1 MERTVYGEILR
12 MKQFIDK
19 IFRISE
25 NHTTIRTEILAGI
38 TTFLTM
44 AYIIFVQPAVLSTDF
59 AGRPTGL
66 DYGAVLLATCVSSA
80 LATIFMGLY
89 ARYPI
94 ALAPGMGE
102 NFFFVSVIMTLSSP
116 ALGFV
121 APWRVALGIVFIS
134 GIIFLILSVL
144 KIRQWIIESIS
155 SSLRNG
161 IAVGIGLF
169 IAYLGLQN
177 SGLLVKNELA
187 GTNWVI
193 LNPELLKGKT
203 IAVYDFITFLS
214 GLLVAC
220 ALQVR
225 RVRGALLI
233 GILTSTVTALLLGRV
248 QLQPGGIITN
258 LVGLPHIAEPSAF
271 RMDIISA
278 LTPVAIPFIIIFL
291 FMDLFDT
298 VGTMIGVCEQ
308 AGFMEGDKLPRAERV
323 LLVDAAGTVAG
334 ACLGTSTVTS
344 YIESAA
350 GVSAGGRTGLTSVIV
365 GILFLLALLFSPLI
379 SLVGKQPAVTAC
391 ALVIVGVMMLANARK
406 IQWDDYSEA
415 IPAFFIILGIP
426 LTYSIS
432 DGLALGFISYPL
444 VKFLGGKGRDVSAF
458 VYLLGVILVF
468 YFVFVRARIYL

>member
-1 MERTVYGEILR
+1 MCGVQ
-12 MKQFIDK
+12 MKQFIEK
-19 IFRISE
+19 TFRISE
-25 NHTTIRTEILAGI
+25 YNTSIRTEILAGV

-59 AGRPTGL
+59 AGNPTGL
-66 DYGAVLLATCVSSA
+66 DYGAVLLATCISSA
-80 LATIFMGLY
+80 MTTIFMGLY

-102 NFFFVSVIMTLSSP
+102 NFFFVSVIMALSTP

-134 GIIFLILSVL
+134 GIIFMLLSILRV
-144 KIRQWIIESIS
+144 RQVIIEAIS
-155 SSLRNG
+155 PSLRSG

-177 SGLLVKNELA
+177 SGLLAKNELA
-187 GTNWVI
+187 GTNWI
-193 LNPELLKGKT
+193 NFNPKLLKGET
-203 IAVYDFITFLS
+203 IVVYDFLIFS
-214 GLLVAC
+214 VGLLIAC

-225 RVRGALLI
+225 RIRGSLLI
-233 GILTSTVTALLLGRV
+233 GILSSTITALLLGRV
-248 QLQPGGIITN
+248 QLQPGGIIVN
-258 LVGLPHIAEPSAF
+258 LVGLPHIAVSSAF
-271 RMDIISA
+271 KMDIVSA
-278 LTPVAIPFIIIFL
+278 LNPVAIPFIVIFV

-308 AGFMEGDKLPRAERV
+308 AGFMEGDKLPRAEKV

-350 GVSAGGRTGLTSVIV
+350 GVSVGGRTGLTSVVV
-365 GILFLLALLFSPLI
+365 GVLFLLALLFSPLI
-379 SLVGKQPAVTAC
+379 SLVGKLPAVTAC
-391 ALVIVGVMMLANARK
+391 ALVIVGVMMLTNARK

-444 VKFLGGKGRDVSAF
+444 VKLLGGKGRDVKGF
-458 VYLLGVILVF
+458 MYVLGIILIF
-468 YFVFVRARIYL
+468 YFIFVRARTYA

>member
-1 MERTVYGEILR
+1 
-12 MKQFIDK
+12 MKQFMEK
-19 IFRISE
+19 TFRISE
-25 NHTTIRTEILAGI
+25 HNTSIRTEILAGV

-59 AGRPTGL
+59 EGNPTGL
-66 DYGAVLLATCVSSA
+66 DYGAVLLATCISSA
-80 LATIFMGLY
+80 MTTIFMGLY
-89 ARYPI
+89 ARLPI

-102 NFFFVSVIMTLSSP
+102 NFFFVSVIMALSAP
-116 ALGFV
+116 GLGFV

-134 GIIFLILSVL
+134 GIIFMLLSILRV
-144 KIRQWIIESIS
+144 RQVIIEAIS
-155 SSLRNG
+155 PSLRSG

-177 SGLLVKNELA
+177 SGLLAKNELS
-187 GTNWVI
+187 GTNWI
-193 LNPELLKGKT
+193 IFNPKLLKGET
-203 IAVYDFITFLS
+203 IVVYDFLIFS
-214 GLLVAC
+214 VGLLIAC

-225 RVRGALLI
+225 RIRGSLLI
-233 GILTSTVTALLLGRV
+233 GILSSTVTALLLGRV

-258 LVGLPHIAEPSAF
+258 LVGLPRIAESSVF
-271 RMDIISA
+271 KMDIASA
-278 LTPVAIPFIIIFL
+278 LNPVAIPLIIIFV

-308 AGFMEGDKLPRAERV
+308 AGFMEGDKLPGAEKV

-350 GVSAGGRTGLTSVIV
+350 GVSAGGRTGLTSVVV
-365 GILFLLALLFSPLI
+365 GVLFLLALLFSPLI
-379 SLVGKQPAVTAC
+379 SLVGKLPAVTAC
-391 ALVIVGVMMLANARK
+391 ALVIVGVMMLTNARK
-406 IQWDDYSEA
+406 IQWNDYSEA

-444 VKFLGGKGRDVSAF
+444 VKLLGGKGRDVRSF
-458 VYLLGVILVF
+458 VYVLGLILIF
-468 YFVFVRARIYL
+468 YFIFVRARTYA